1 MIERGASDLH
11 LTTGSPPRLR
21 IVGKLLPIEDHPTLS
36 PEDTKEL
43 CYGIMTDQQKTKFEE
58 NNELDLSFGIKGL
71 SRFRANIFMQR
82 GALAGAFRSVPFII
96 KSMSDLGL
104 PPAIKDMAAKKHG
117 LVIVSG
123 PAGSG
128 KSTTIASM
136 IDGINSERE
145 AHVITLEDP
154 VEFLHHHNKSIINQ
168 REISADTASYRA
180 ALRYI
185 LRQNPD
191 IVFIDEMQNMDTI
204 ESVFRIAES
213 GHLALATLR
222 TNSALQTI
230 SRIIEMFPP
239 YQQEQ
244 VRIQLA
250 AILEGIVSQ
259 RLVPTK
265 DGQGRLLALE
275 ALIPSTA
282 VRSLLRENK
291 LSQIYSIMQA
301 GGESSGMITMN
312 QSIAGFFSKGIVSYE
327 DAINHSPFPD
337 ELSQLLVKKNA
348 PETRYRV

>member
-36 PEDTKEL
+36 PENTKEL
-43 CYGIMTDQQKTKFEE
+43 CYSIMTDPQRAKFEE

-82 GALAGAFRSVPFII
+82 GALAGVFRSVPFVI
-96 KSMSDLGL
+96 KNMSDLGL
-104 PPAIKDMAAKKHG
+104 PSAISDMVAKKHG

-136 IDGINSERE
+136 IDSINSERE
-145 AHVITLEDP
+145 AHIITLEDP

-168 REISADTASYRA
+168 REISADTASYSA

-191 IVFIDEMQNMDTI
+191 IVFLDEMQSIDTI
-204 ESVFRIAES
+204 ESVFRIAET

-222 TNSALQTI
+222 TKSALQTI
-230 SRIIEMFPP
+230 SRIIEIFPP
-239 YQQEQ
+239 HQQEQ

-250 AILEGIVSQ
+250 SILEGIVSQ
-259 RLVPTK
+259 RLIPTK
-265 DGQGRLLALE
+265 DGQGRVLALE
-275 ALIPSTA
+275 VLIPSAA
-282 VRSLLRENK
+282 VRSLMRENK
-291 LSQIYSIMQA
+291 LSQIYSIMQT

-312 QSIAGFFSKGIVSYE
+312 QSIAGFFSKGLVSYE
-327 DAINHSPFPD
+327 DAVNHSPLPE
-337 ELSQLLVKKNA
+337 ELAQLLAKKNA
-348 PETRYRV
+348 PESRYRV

>member
-1 MIERGASDLH
+1 M
-11 LTTGSPPRLR
+11 
-21 IVGKLLPIEDHPTLS
+21 EDHPTLS
-36 PEDTKEL
+36 PEGIKEL
-43 CYGIMTDQQKTKFEE
+43 CYSIMTERQRAKFEE

-82 GALAGAFRSVPFII
+82 GALAGAFRSVPFVI
-96 KSMSDLGL
+96 KNMSDLGL
-104 PPAIKDMAAKKHG
+104 PPAVKDMAVKKHG

-145 AHVITLEDP
+145 AHIITLEDP

-168 REISADTASYRA
+168 REISDDTSSYRA

-191 IVFIDEMQNMDTI
+191 VVFIDEIQGMDTV

-222 TNSALQTI
+222 TNSSLQTI

-239 YQQEQ
+239 HQQEQ

-250 AILEGIVSQ
+250 AILEGIISQ
-259 RLVPTK
+259 RLIPTK
-265 DGQGRLLALE
+265 DGQGRVLALE
-275 ALIPSTA
+275 VLIPSAA

-291 LSQIYSIMQA
+291 LSQIYSIMQT
-301 GGESSGMITMN
+301 GGESSGMMTMN
-312 QSIAGFFSKGIVSYE
+312 QSIAGFFSKGTVSYE

-337 ELSQLLVKKNA
+337 ELAQLLVKKSA
-348 PETRYRV
+348 SESRYKV